1 MSNTKLINIIIIL
14 LFALISSFLIKP
26 SYSTE
31 VFKNET
37 NSFDI
42 SGRLALMQQSGHSDG
57 AMNDIGSRLQLSF
70 YSYDIENVTVKG
82 VTLWGLSSQ
91 DKYTKTESFLMNRET
106 YVEVSNDFYGK
117 VKLGK
122 FTNVI
127 SDNVLLKTDKTYI
140 AKIDSGLTNKM
151 PDGEGS
157 DYSQWRLRKAIAY
170 ENNIDILKFGVQY
183 QGNQDLINKK
193 YSSGGYLNLDNKV
206 VSLAVGYNTSK
217 FNDFSSDQ
225 YLIGTSLT
233 LSDFYLGLTS
243 GYYNNL
249 YEYDLGQYKSYSIYT
264 SYQIFKVKP
273 YIAYEEIIDADKELT
288 AGVIYTPSKSL
299 WLILES
305 SRFFVKNNYLTS
317 FIVRYNI

>member
-1 MSNTKLINIIIIL
+1 MLSKTKLSIIL
-14 LFALISSFLIKP
+14 IIFSLLSSFLLIKP
-26 SYSTE
+26 LYSTE
-31 VFKNET
+31 VFKNDK
-37 NSFDI
+37 NSLDI

-57 AMNDIGSRLQLSF
+57 AMNDASSRLQFSF
-70 YSYDIENVTVKG
+70 SSYDIDNVTVKG

-91 DKYTKTESFLMNRET
+91 DKYTKSESFLMNRET

-117 VKLGK
+117 IKLGK

-170 ENNIDILKFGVQY
+170 ENNIDILKFGYQY

-193 YSSGGYLNLDNKV
+193 YSSGGYLNVDNKI
-206 VSLAVGYNTSK
+206 VSLAIGYNTSK
-217 FNDFSSDQ
+217 FDDFSSDQ

-233 LSDFYLGLTS
+233 LSDFYVGLTS

-264 SYQIFKVKP
+264 SYQIYKVKP
-273 YIAYEEIIDADKELT
+273 YVAYEEIIDADKELT
-288 AGVIYTPSKSL
+288 AGIIYTPSKSL

-305 SRFFVKNNYLTS
+305 SRLFVTNKYLTS